1 MHSHLS
7 HDMFYVSAKLRPHT
21 HPLSHDMFLHQ
32 PKIGAMHSFCRWLA
46 SIYYSNMSKNAR
58 CVAPSHEVTFRYT
71 IGIDIDPKYVFK

>member
-32 PKIGAMHSFCRWLA
+32 PKTEPMLSFCRWLA

-58 CVAPSHEVTFRYT
+58 CVAPSHEVTFRYS
-71 IGIDIDPKYVFK
+71 IGIDIDPNICI